1 MQKCILRGCNDN
13 TSTSSLFIAFHSRW
27 ISITLHINIL
37 LFILLAI
44 TSQADANRNS
54 QYYFKWQRL
63 FRRNRPQKIQTN
75 NLNNRQEI
83 IFFIVFVVF
92 SPLNNKIVSFQHLV
106 ASKCDQWTQWIFAV
120 AVFKWISFNCTEP
133 KFEFFFCTYLFF
145 VFFVFSWI
153 RCFIHSLFVERH
165 ISCPQLQIVSFYC
178 QVSLRQFF
186 SFIFF
191 FFHL

>member
-75 NLNNRQEI
+75 NLNNLQEI
-83 IFFIVFVVF
+83 IFFLF
-92 SPLNNKIVSFQHLV
+92 SLFSLLSITKL
-106 ASKCDQWTQWIFAV
+106 
-120 AVFKWISFNCTEP
+120 
-133 KFEFFFCTYLFF
+133 YLFNIWQPQNVTNEHNEYSRLPF
-145 VFFVFSWI
+145 LNGYHSIVLNQNSSFFSVHISSSFFFVFSWI